1 MRLNLILGTALSLA
15 ALVFSS
21 QVVLEENSPTAEAEV
36 PVSTE
41 PVVVS
46 AAFPESNVFGHVVN
60 GEKNTITLTVENK
73 SGKNV
78 TLISVGGALTTLTY
92 KVPLI
97 DSVKLQVPFTFYS
110 EFKPG
115 DIRLNVW
122 VDHTLEDSTL
132 RVGAYDSI
140 VTVVEPEV
148 SIFDFKMISTYIMT
162 TALLGGLIYLAYK
175 AFAPKRTTR
184 PKRKAEVSAPVGA
197 VTATGAGG
205 YQEEWIPEHHIR
217 KAKTPRKKSGTLTSG
232 DEFSE
237 LSAGELSA
245 PEKEKKLEGAPSFL
259 FAVVF
264 VLERASA
271 QATQFPF
278 HAPTDAERSNFVNS
292 PVAIIGAGVSQN
304 FERDALPGGVWHY
317 SEETPTPPPIPNK
330 DPDYEPSESLPPQG
344 SVPPLEMRYTDH
356 NDRQN
361 VVFHS
366 LPARLGISPPTQY
379 YITYWHADLAQA
391 MLVHYFRSAYSFF
404 GMNSNDANA
413 KVSYSMHVELAEKCL
428 DAGENEHVW
437 KLKIHWAGTV
447 FSKELP
453 YQRFL
458 LLAPPKADTAK
469 AWYTSAYKRA
479 RQLVRRV
486 AKEKP
491 V

>member
-21 QVVLEENSPTAEAEV
+21 QVVLEENTTATEAEA

-46 AAFPESNVFGHVVN
+46 AAFPESNPFGHIVN

-78 TLISVGGALTTLTY
+78 TLISVGGAVYNVQNEALIKNLTTLTY

-97 DSVKLQVPFTFYS
+97 DSVKLQVPFAFYS

-162 TALLGGLIYLAYK
+162 TALLGGLIYVAYK

-184 PKRKAEVSAPVGA
+184 PKRKPEVSAPVGA

-245 PEKEKKLEGAPSFL
+245 PEKEKKVKG
-259 FAVVF
+259 
-264 VLERASA
+264 
-271 QATQFPF
+271 
-278 HAPTDAERSNFVNS
+278 
-292 PVAIIGAGVSQN
+292 
-304 FERDALPGGVWHY
+304 
-317 SEETPTPPPIPNK
+317 K
-330 DPDYEPSESLPPQG
+330 
-344 SVPPLEMRYTDH
+344 
-356 NDRQN
+356 
-361 VVFHS
+361 
-366 LPARLGISPPTQY
+366 AR
-379 YITYWHADLAQA
+379 
-391 MLVHYFRSAYSFF
+391 
-404 GMNSNDANA
+404 
-413 KVSYSMHVELAEKCL
+413 K
-428 DAGENEHVW
+428 
-437 KLKIHWAGTV
+437 
-447 FSKELP
+447 
-453 YQRFL
+453 
-458 LLAPPKADTAK
+458 
-469 AWYTSAYKRA
+469 
-479 RQLVRRV
+479 
-486 AKEKP
+486 
-491 V
+491 